1 MKKARTLGFVALAC
15 LLGATAP
22 KESIFYRSQGDADA
36 ALAAFDRGH
45 PECQLWTN
53 WQKMCSRTGSGG
65 KTLCTR
71 SSIKVR
77 PSAPFCA
84 ARAETGN
91 VGLLGAFNQQQ
102 LASYLRF
109 CDSKTGE
116 STPDGVPL
124 CNWMTQRPF
133 NGLRP
138 LELTHPWCRRWR
150 AHSAGPNRSRRA
162 SQVGYYCSD
171 RAVPDWCV
179 WPEGLGYG
187 PQDGAKAPVDALITV
202 SVRPTSIALN
212 GIHCRRKAPHAKQ

>member
-1 MKKARTLGFVALAC
+1 MAWSKFSGLMAFAALLSANS
-15 LLGATAP
+15 P
-22 KESIFYRSQGDADA
+22 QNSIYYRSQVNADSD
-36 ALAAFDRGH
+36 LQAFDRNN

-53 WQKMCSRTGSGG
+53 WQKMCSRTGNEG
-65 KTLCTR
+65 KTLCTG

-91 VGLLGAFNQQQ
+91 VGLARPFSQQQ

-109 CDSKTGE
+109 CGSKTGE
-116 STPDGVPL
+116 LSSDGVPL

-138 LELTHPWCRRWR
+138 VELAHPWCRRWR
-150 AHSAGPNRSRRA
+150 SHSVDQNRSRLET
-162 SQVGYYCSD
+162 QVGYYCSD

-187 PQDGAKAPVDALITV
+187 PQDGSNTPVDAFITV
-202 SVRPTSIALN
+202 SVRPESIALN
-212 GIHCRRKAPHAKQ
+212 GIHCRRKAAHAKQ